1 MFGLFKKKKPA
12 AEVDLSKIK
21 PQPYDNEYRD
31 DEPEEVVEPLTD
43 KQKAYIDAHQSG
55 NPISQL
61 VADTIDDDAELP
73 PPLSDDTDNDTQK
86 KKPLEVNTAPVNP
99 TPAPEPAEPT
109 KQGWAAR
116 LKQGLSKSRNHMSKS
131 LAGVFGG
138 GKIDEDLYEELETV
152 FSPATW
158 ASKPPSTCW
167 PTYAAASACAA

>member
-1 MFGLFKKKKPA
+1 MFGLFKKKKPAA

-31 DEPEEVVEPLTD
+31 NEPEEVVAPLTD

-86 KKPLEVNTAPVNP
+86 KSPL
-99 TPAPEPAEPT
+99 
-109 KQGWAAR
+109 K
-116 LKQGLSKSRNHMSKS
+116 
-131 LAGVFGG
+131 
-138 GKIDEDLYEELETV
+138 
-152 FSPATW
+152 
-158 ASKPPSTCW
+158 
-167 PTYAAASACAA
+167 

>member
-73 PPLSDDTDNDTQK
+73 PPLSDNTDNDTQK
-86 KKPLEVNTAPVNP
+86 KKAP
-99 TPAPEPAEPT
+99 
-109 KQGWAAR
+109 
-116 LKQGLSKSRNHMSKS
+116 
-131 LAGVFGG
+131 
-138 GKIDEDLYEELETV
+138 
-152 FSPATW
+152 
-158 ASKPPSTCW
+158 
-167 PTYAAASACAA
+167 